1 MSLHFLSLKVTKAR
15 IYRLSPAAMNKGG
28 YNSFSLVLSTQA
40 FLKAIEYGAA
50 DNTGGKVV
58 ETYAFLIEKVI
69 LRNEKRLQ
77 DALDLVE
84 KALKDYPMYAQLY
97 SIKGTIL
104 LKMNRNEEALELL
117 QIAVQSNLNLPE
129 THSGLGVVYMRMGQ
143 RAKAEAS
150 FRNVLHN
157 IDANHVPTMVELGKL
172 LHADRKLQEA
182 LK

>member
-1 MSLHFLSLKVTKAR
+1 MD
-15 IYRLSPAAMNKGG
+15 KGG

-40 FLKAIEYGAA
+40 FLKAIEFGAA

-58 ETYAFLIEKVI
+58 ETYAFLIEKVV

-84 KALKDYPMYAQLY
+84 KGLKDYPTYAQLY

-104 LKMNRNEEALELL
+104 LKMNRNEEALDLL

-129 THSGLGVVYMRMGQ
+129 THSGLGVAYMRMGQ
-143 RAKAEAS
+143 KAEAS

-157 IDANHVPTMVELGKL
+157 IDANHDPTMVELGKV